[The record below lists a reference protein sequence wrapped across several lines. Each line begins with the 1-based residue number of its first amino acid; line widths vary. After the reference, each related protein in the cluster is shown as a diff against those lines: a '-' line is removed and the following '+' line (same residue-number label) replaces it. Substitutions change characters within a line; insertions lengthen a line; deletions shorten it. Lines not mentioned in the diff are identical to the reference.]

1 MQFSDTS
8 TRQGLIQDCEDIA
21 GLGAAGI
28 SGVAAK
34 LQSFTRW
41 INERYLEI
49 TGFIISC
56 DGRWQWDDSNQT
68 NSPVATTALVSGQR
82 DYEVL
87 SATPSSGQDWLE
99 VEKVEIKDSNG
110 DLYYL
115 NPIDEKQTNASLEE
129 TYETSGT
136 PVYYDFIGASI
147 KLYPASDY
155 ASADGLKVHFKRA
168 PLLFATSATTKIP
181 GFASIFHKYLS
192 LGASFDYCIS
202 NDMGR
207 ANNLKVL
214 MAEIKA
220 DIKKFYSKRSKFEK
234 PTLSRAYE
242 SFK

>member
-1 MQFSDTS
+1 MEFSNTTNRS
-8 TRQGLIQDCEDIA
+8 GLIQDCEDIT
-21 GLGAAGI
+21 GKGATGI
-28 SGVAAK
+28 SGTASV

-68 NSPVATTALVSGQR
+68 DLPIATTNLVSAQR
-82 DYEVL
+82 DYTVIVG
-87 SATPSSGQDWLE
+87 SPSTTQDWLE
-99 VEKVEIKDSNG
+99 VEKVEVKDSNG
-110 DLYYL
+110 DWYFI
-115 NPIDEKQTNASLEE
+115 NPIDKNNINQPLDEV
-129 TYETSGT
+129 YETDGS
-136 PVYYDFIGASI
+136 PVYYDFEGTSI
-147 KLYPASDY
+147 KLYPATDY
-155 ASADGLKVHFKRA
+155 ASTGGLKIYFKRA
-168 PLLFATSATTKIP
+168 PLLFATDATTKKP

-202 NDMGR
+202 NDMKR

-234 PTLSRAYE
+234 PVLSRSYQ
-242 SFK
+242 SYK